1 MVGAAPRVFI
11 SRPIP
16 DEVAERIRRECTVD
30 MWPAS
35 DPPPPLSEKI
45 EDVDGVITYGHE
57 RLTAEAM
64 DAAPRLRVVSV
75 MGVGYDHVDAEAA
88 GARGIAV
95 GHTPG
100 VLDETTA
107 DLTFALLMAAAR
119 RLIPAHDH
127 VRAGRW
133 TLFDPNI
140 LWGVDV
146 HHATLGIVGMG
157 RIGYQV
163 ARRARGFDMRVLYNR
178 RTRQPE
184 WERELGVEYAGLDD
198 LLAESDFVSLQVPL
212 TDETRHMIGAEQLA
226 RMKPTAILI
235 NVARGPV
242 VDPEALYAALQAGEI
257 AGAALDVTEPEPMRP
272 DDPLIGL
279 ENVIVTPHVGSA
291 TVQTRMKMAN
301 MAADNLLAGLRGEA
315 LPHSVP
321 GG

>member
-1 MVGAAPRVFI
+1 
-11 SRPIP
+11 
-16 DEVAERIRRECTVD
+16 
-30 MWPAS
+30 
-35 DPPPPLSEKI
+35 
-45 EDVDGVITYGHE
+45 
-57 RLTAEAM
+57 
-64 DAAPRLRVVSV
+64 
-75 MGVGYDHVDAEAA
+75 
-88 GARGIAV
+88 
-95 GHTPG
+95 
-100 VLDETTA
+100 
-107 DLTFALLMAAAR
+107 
-119 RLIPAHDH
+119 
-127 VRAGRW
+127 
-133 TLFDPNI
+133 
-140 LWGVDV
+140 
-146 HHATLGIVGMG
+146 
-157 RIGYQV
+157 
-163 ARRARGFDMRVLYNR
+163 MRVLYNR

-279 ENVIVTPHVGSA
+279 ENVVVTPHVGSA